1 MKPADIDFRS
11 FAQSVG
17 TIVHHHAGNEIFREG
32 DAADFMYVILSG
44 SVALEARGREVG
56 VLGANEAMGFT
67 SLVDHLP
74 RPNTARAREDCELV
88 MIDQDKFRFMM
99 EEVPNFVWFVM
110 TQMTRRLRALNEAI

>member
-1 MKPADIDFRS
+1 MKPADIDFRA

-17 TIVHHHAGNEIFREG
+17 TIVHHHAGNEIYREG
-32 DAADFMYVILSG
+32 DEADFMYVILGG

-56 VLGANEAMGFT
+56 TLGPSEAMGIT
-67 SLVDHLP
+67 SLIDKLP
-74 RPNTARAREDCELV
+74 RPNTARAKLDCELV
-88 MIDQDKFRFMM
+88 MIDADKFRFMM